1 MKPPNIVN
9 TNNQSSDSEQQ
20 WSSLPM
26 TRKTHQWQQWI
37 KLPLAVAVAAGMSG
51 QATAY
56 SFYVGDVEASLNT
69 TLSAGATWRTTHRD
83 RRLIAEG
90 NLGPEYAP
98 NPTAGGPNPASD
110 PALQNVASSTNN
122 TDDGNLNF
130 RKGDTVSKVVAGNTA
145 LFLNYS
151 VDSDVLT
158 RVGSFVRGRYY
169 YDFELKDESRALDPV
184 GNRGELNDRA
194 KDNASGANILDAY
207 VFSDWYFGN
216 VPVSLR
222 YGKQVVSWGESTFI
236 QGGINTIN
244 PVDVPAF
251 RAPGSE
257 LKDALL
263 PVEMFYVS
271 AGVTQNVTLEAF
283 VQTDWEPVKPDDCGT
298 FFSTNDF
305 AADGCGPVLLNSTE
319 PQEFYENVPSAQ
331 SIRLADRDAD
341 SKDQFGVALR
351 WYVPALNDSELGFYY
366 IKYNS
371 RLPLV
376 SGVVGDFI
384 GDSSN
389 YYIEYPE
396 NINLYGI
403 SINTTTPGGWSL
415 GAEYS
420 FRDNVPLQ
428 WSAFELILGGL
439 QLEDSEGPLSL
450 LQKQREAEA
459 GGANLSGE
467 NINGYDRF
475 KVSQA
480 QMTLIKFFDQV
491 MGASRM
497 AFVSEIGGTFVHG
510 LPGYDEARYG
520 RSGTFGIGTI
530 PRSSG
535 ADACVTGSDILGG
548 AGANSNTNSC
558 NNEGY
563 TTSFSWGYRARMVWN
578 YSNAFA
584 GVNLNPQL
592 AFTHDVKGF
601 APQPAGNF
609 IEDRKSIGISVEAV
623 YQNAITG
630 NIGYTNFFDGEPFN
644 EATDRD
650 FVSASVS
657 YSF

>member
-1 MKPPNIVN
+1 
-9 TNNQSSDSEQQ
+9 
-20 WSSLPM
+20 M
-26 TRKTHQWQQWI
+26 TRKTHQWQQWV

-56 SFYVGDVEASLNT
+56 SFYVGDVQASLNT
-69 TLSAGATWRTTHRD
+69 TLSAGATWRTTDRD
-83 RRLIAEG
+83 ERLIAQG
-90 NLGPEYAP
+90 NLGPEYIP
-98 NPTAGGPNPASD
+98 GG
-110 PALQNVASSTNN
+110 ALQNIGASSNN
-122 TDDGNLNF
+122 YDNGNLNF
-130 RKGDTVSKVVAGNTA
+130 KKGDTVSKVVTGRTD
-145 LFLNYS
+145 LFMSYD
-151 VDSDVLT
+151 VDSDMLT
-158 RVGSFVRGRYY
+158 RVGGFLRGRYY
-169 YDFELKDESRALDPV
+169 YDFELKDEQRALDPV
-184 GNRGELNDRA
+184 GYRGELNERV
-194 KDNASGANILDAY
+194 KSNASGADILDAY

-216 VPVSLR
+216 VPVSIR

-263 PVEMFYVS
+263 PVEMLYVS
-271 AGVTQNVTLEAF
+271 AGLFTDVTVEAF

-305 AADGCGPVLLNSTE
+305 AGDGCGPVILESDD
-319 PQEFYENVPSAQ
+319 PQSEETFVAT
-331 SIRLADRDAD
+331 RLADGDAD

-376 SGVVGDFI
+376 SGRVGDSI
-384 GDSSN
+384 GDAPN
-389 YYIEYPE
+389 YYIDYPE

-420 FRDNVPLQ
+420 FRENVPLQ
-428 WSAFELILGGL
+428 WNAFELILGGL
-439 QLEDSEGPLSL
+439 QLRDSEGPMSL
-450 LQKQREAEA
+450 LQIQREAEA
-459 GGANLSGE
+459 NGANLSGE
-467 NINGYDRF
+467 LIDGYDRF

-491 MGASRM
+491 MGASRLS
-497 AFVSEIGGTFVHG
+497 FVSEIGGTFVHD

-520 RSGTFGIGTI
+520 RSGTFGVGTI

-535 ADACVTGSDILGG
+535 ADACLSGSDILGG
-548 AGANSNTNSC
+548 AGANANKNYC

-563 TTSFSWGYRARMVWN
+563 TTSFSWGYRSRLVWD
-578 YSNAFA
+578 YSNVFS
-584 GVNLNPQL
+584 GINLSPQL
-592 AFTHDVKGF
+592 AWTHDVQGF

-609 IEDRKSIGISVEAV
+609 IEGRKSIGVSVEAV
-623 YQNAITG
+623 YQNRITG
-630 NIGYTNFFDGEPFN
+630 NIAYTNFMDGEPFN
-644 EATDRD
+644 ESTDRD